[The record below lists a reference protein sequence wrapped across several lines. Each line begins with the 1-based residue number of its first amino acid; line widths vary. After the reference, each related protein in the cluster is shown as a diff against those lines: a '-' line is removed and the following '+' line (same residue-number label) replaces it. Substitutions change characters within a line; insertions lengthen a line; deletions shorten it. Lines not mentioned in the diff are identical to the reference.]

1 MATQLPLFTLPG
13 FKAGADM
20 SDDQFHL
27 VKITDDE
34 EVQTVDNVD
43 DIPLGVLQNAPTSGE
58 TAQVMHLGISKVVA
72 DTDGISA
79 GSYVVMTGDGQVED
93 AGTSESELVIGVG
106 VDEASDG
113 NIGSILLYGRV
124 IDMDLS

>member
-13 FKAGADM
+13 FEAGADM

-27 VKITDDE
+27 VKIADDE
-34 EVQTVDNVD
+34 EVQTVNATG

-72 DTDGISA
+72 DTGGITA

-93 AGTSESELVIGVG
+93 AGATASELVIGVG

>member
-13 FKAGADM
+13 FEAGADM

-34 EVQTVDNVD
+34 EVQTVNATG

-72 DTDGISA
+72 DTDGITA
-79 GSYVVMTGDGQVED
+79 GSYVVMTADGQVED
-93 AGTSESELVIGVG
+93 AGATASELVIGVG